1 MGEFRGAPLIPPTQ
15 EGSSPGSGDLGH
27 LLTNLSH
34 RLILAPQTTAYLP
47 VAQLRVLREYLGDPL
62 IPKLPGWPRN
72 HSLAQFLPGRSGIN
86 AVSLAPKGEGGVIL
100 QNPITRLR
108 ATFLGIYQSMI
119 QDRRSKFL
127 ERVHNGL
134 DYPFFQCALTSQL
147 PYALFIL
154 CPCVPSFL
162 CGQDGEDRV
171 KTRSQ
176 GAYFW
181 PSPMQGNEQW
191 G

>member
-72 HSLAQFLPGRSGIN
+72 HSLAKFFSSRAGID
-86 AVSLAPKGEGGVIL
+86 AVNTTPEGEGGVVL
-100 QNPITRLR
+100 QKPLTRLR
-108 ATFLGIYQSMI
+108 ATFLGV
-119 QDRRSKFL
+119 R
-127 ERVHNGL
+127 
-134 DYPFFQCALTSQL
+134 
-147 PYALFIL
+147 
-154 CPCVPSFL
+154 
-162 CGQDGEDRV
+162 
-171 KTRSQ
+171 
-176 GAYFW
+176 
-181 PSPMQGNEQW
+181 
-191 G
+191 